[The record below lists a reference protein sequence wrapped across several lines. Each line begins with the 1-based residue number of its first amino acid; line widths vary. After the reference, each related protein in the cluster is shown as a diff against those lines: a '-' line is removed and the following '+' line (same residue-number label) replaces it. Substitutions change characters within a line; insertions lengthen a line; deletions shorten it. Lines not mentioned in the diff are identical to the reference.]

1 MRTLFAAT
9 LFAACAAATHAFA
22 ALPPQV
28 YADARE
34 GAADVIVIEVS
45 NVETTG
51 PMSCAVTGHVLRV
64 ERGARYSAHEEVRIN
79 VPCLGHSD
87 AQPHPGPAI
96 YQGTQNLRESRY
108 ARAYLNGGALALYQ
122 FQILTSPDQAPRD

>member
-1 MRTLFAAT
+1 MRKLFVASA
-9 LFAACAAATHAFA
+9 LAACALATQALA

-34 GAADVIVIEVS
+34 SAADVIVLEVS

-51 PMSCAVTGHVLRV
+51 PLSCAVTGHVLRI
-64 ERGARYSAHEEVRIN
+64 ERGTRYSAHEEVRISL
-79 VPCLGHSD
+79 PCYGHSD

-96 YQGTQNLRESRY
+96 YQGTRQLRESRY

-122 FQILTSPDQAPRD
+122 YQILASPDDAPR